1 MFHCTLS
8 YWHPWPGS
16 NLIAHPLDHTQRTD
30 WFVRVSRWYGVL
42 ENVFNTLSALS
53 IVVLMLFA
61 VVQVVG
67 RKVFNAPIFG
77 YIDWGAQ
84 VMVIFA

>member
-1 MFHCTLS
+1 M
-8 YWHPWPGS
+8 
-16 NLIAHPLDHTQRTD
+16 
-30 WFVRVSRWYGVL
+30 SRGYGVL

-77 YIDWGAQ
+77 YIDWVEQ
-84 VMVIFA
+84 VMVIFAFLGVAYCQREGGHVRMHLLVRNFRK